1 MTVIAALVL
10 LEALALLAA
19 AGWYVYELSTATPAS
34 FWGAIFTLGLLVVA
48 GVWLL
53 SVGVFLFR
61 GLRWTRA
68 AALVWQLF
76 LLTIA
81 VPTLSAGLVLPGL
94 ALLLPPLVVLL
105 LLFDKS
111 VIAFMSRTTGTPPAL

>member
-1 MTVIAALVL
+1 MRVIAAIVL

-19 AGWYVYELSTATPAS
+19 AAWYVYELFTATPAS